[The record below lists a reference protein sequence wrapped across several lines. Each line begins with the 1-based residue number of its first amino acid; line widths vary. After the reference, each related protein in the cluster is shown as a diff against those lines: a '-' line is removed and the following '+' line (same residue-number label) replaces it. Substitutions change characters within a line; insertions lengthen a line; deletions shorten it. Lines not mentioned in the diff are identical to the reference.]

1 VKTSV
6 KIKKINVKAFR
17 GIPDLE
23 LEIDGKSLLLRGENG
38 TGKSSI
44 VEAIEFFFTGK
55 ISHLEGVRGL
65 SLQRHG
71 PHVNFTPDDV
81 NVEITFNPGN
91 ISLNRNFVS
100 APSPPD
106 QFNDYFQITQKGTF
120 ILRRSQI
127 LEFIMSQPAERFR
140 AIGSIIGIE
149 PLDNVELEMMRLR
162 DELKGEVTSK
172 EKEVNRL
179 IRELSDVIGKDLR
192 DVADVLPSLNEI
204 LQKHSL
210 PSIKS
215 LEEVDKH
222 AEEMLRT
229 VKKDKSIDKIGAI
242 NEILNITNIP
252 FISQEIVSEIEGINE
267 NIKYLLQ
274 KKVRVELSVADLL
287 ESGRKVIEEEKM
299 DICPLCE
306 QEIDRGKLL
315 SRIENRLKTLQEL
328 SDKAAEIRKNSL
340 SVIDNLRGISDKLRS
355 SISKIVLF
363 PELSKE
369 KKMLQD
375 KLNLLKGFIEKIESA
390 KDLENEIPI
399 QEIIQ
404 QKEEINKLGDS
415 ISVKCSQLLD
425 EIGLTE
431 EEKKVLEV
439 VRLIE
444 QARSKV
450 KDISTVSSELQTYQR
465 YCKLAEKI
473 YTAFSDTK
481 KSKIQGIYN
490 TIQGDIQRFYSM
502 LHPNEPHRN
511 IELMVALG
519 RRASTEIKIE
529 SFGRKREDPRALTSE
544 GHLDSLGLC
553 IFLAFVKKF
562 NEGCPL
568 VILDDVVTTIDANH
582 RNKIAELLLKEF
594 KDYQLVI
601 TTHDGIW
608 YDQLINF
615 QKALNV
621 QGNFINM
628 EFTQWDVNTGPRIS
642 PYKPRWER
650 IVDKLG
656 NNDKTGSG
664 NECRI
669 YLEWLL
675 KNVCE
680 QLEVP
685 VPFKRRGRYT
695 VAELFDPAEKRI
707 KNKLKDGDL
716 KRDLLNKFET
726 LKATS
731 FMGNLL
737 SHDNPEI
744 ENLSI
749 EEVKAFCNAAH
760 SLHETFLC
768 PKCGMFLKYFRD
780 SKIVRCPNLRC
791 ESPKKEETK

>member
-1 VKTSV
+1 MSI
-6 KIKKINVKAFR
+6 KIKKVHIRAFR
-17 GIPDLE
+17 GIPELE
-23 LEIDGKSLLLRGENG
+23 LELNGRSLLLQGENG

-44 VEAIEFFFTGK
+44 VEAIEFFFTGEV
-55 ISHLEGVRGL
+55 SHLEGIRGL
-65 SLQRHG
+65 SLRRHG
-71 PHVNFTPDDV
+71 PHVNFTHDDV
-81 NVEITFNPGN
+81 NVEITFDPGN
-91 ISLNRNFVS
+91 VSLNRDFSS

-162 DELKGEVTSK
+162 DELKGKVTSK
-172 EKEVNRL
+172 EEEIKRL
-179 IRELSDVIGKDLR
+179 IGELSHIIGKDITS
-192 DVADVLPSLNEI
+192 VADVLPALNEI
-204 LQKHSL
+204 LKKANL
-210 PSIKS
+210 PMINS

-222 AEEMLRT
+222 AEEMLKT
-229 VKKDKSIDKIGAI
+229 VKKAESIDKIGAI
-242 NEILNITNIP
+242 NEILKITNIP
-252 FISQEIVSEIEGINE
+252 FISQEIVSELEALNE
-267 NIKYLLQ
+267 HVKHLLQ
-274 KKVRVELSVADLL
+274 DQVRVELSVADLL
-287 ESGRKVIEEEKM
+287 ESGRKVIEQEKM
-299 DICPLCE
+299 EICPLCE
-306 QEIDRGKLL
+306 QKIDRERLL
-315 SRIENRLKTLQEL
+315 SRIENRLKTLQKL
-328 SDKAAEIRKNSL
+328 SDKAAEIRRNSVL
-340 SVIDNLRGISDKLRS
+340 VIDNLREIVGKIRFT
-355 SISKIVLF
+355 ISKIELF

-369 KKMLQD
+369 KGILLD
-375 KLNLLKGFIEKIESA
+375 KPDLLEGFIKKIESA
-390 KDLENEIPI
+390 KDLKNEIPV
-399 QEIIQ
+399 QEIRQ
-404 QKEEINKLGDS
+404 QKEEINELGYF
-415 ISVKCSQLLD
+415 ISKKCNELLD
-425 EIGLTE
+425 KIGLTE
-431 EEKKVLEV
+431 KEKKVLEV

-450 KDISTVSSELQTYQR
+450 RDILTVSSEHQTYQK

-481 KSKIQGIYN
+481 KSKIQEVYN
-490 TIQGDIQRFYSM
+490 TIQGDMQRFYSM

-511 IELMVALG
+511 IELKVALG
-519 RRASTEIKIE
+519 RRASTEMKIE
-529 SFGRKREDPRALTSE
+529 SFGREGEDPRALTSE

-582 RNKIAELLLKEF
+582 RDKIAELLLREF
-594 KDYQLVI
+594 KDYQLII
-601 TTHDGIW
+601 TTHDSIW
-608 YDQLINF
+608 YEQLINS
-615 QKALNV
+615 QRALNV

-628 EFTQWDVNTGPRIS
+628 EITSWDVNTGPVIS

-650 IVDKLG
+650 ILGKLR
-656 NNDKTGSG
+656 NNDKTGAG

-675 KNVCE
+675 KEICE
-680 QLEVP
+680 RLEVP
-685 VPFKRRGRYT
+685 IPFKRSGRYT
-695 VAELFDPAEKRI
+695 VTELFDPAEKRI

-716 KRDLLNKFET
+716 KKDLLDKFRH
-726 LKATS
+726 LRVTS

-744 ENLSI
+744 GSLSI
-749 EEVKAFCNAAH
+749 EEVKSFCNAVH
-760 SLHETFLC
+760 NLHEAFLC
-768 PKCGMFLKYFRD
+768 PECGRVLQYFKD